1 MEHPV
6 KDVQSSE
13 RLGYP
18 FLHTPMIIEFTGVPG
33 AGKSTMALVARQVLR
48 DLGLKAM
55 LVPEASRSCLMR
67 APLGRVICFV
77 TPSRWQ
83 ERVIW
88 GIFRRL
94 LVLYKVAFAV
104 RNRTLAWTVLGVLA
118 RRQLSWRD
126 KRSIM
131 HWFFRDGS
139 YSRYF
144 FDRLQPDEVLI
155 LDEGLVHRATSLY
168 TSASED
174 PNPLEVIGYVK
185 LLPRSDLVIWVQA
198 PLDICAARVSSRETS
213 KRYLGKDLAPFLN
226 NNAKT
231 IDIAL
236 QGIRDIGWDTAAT
249 SSDGKPEACEADLR
263 ELLKERVMRGSN
275 GQITLNSMDEVV

>member
-1 MEHPV
+1 VEHPV
-6 KDVQSSE
+6 TDVQSRE

-18 FLHTPMIIEFTGVPG
+18 LLQTPMIIEFIGVQG

-55 LVPEASRSCLMR
+55 FVPEASRCCLMR
-67 APLGRVICFV
+67 APLGRVIRFV
-77 TPSRWQ
+77 TPPRWQ
-83 ERVIW
+83 ERVTW
-88 GIFRRL
+88 GVFRRL
-94 LVLYKVAFAV
+94 LVLYKVQFAV
-104 RNRTLAWTVLGVLA
+104 RNRTLALRVLGVLA

-131 HWFFRDGS
+131 RWFFRDAS
-139 YSRYF
+139 YYRYF
-144 FDRLQPDEVLI
+144 SDRLLPDEVLI

-174 PNPLEVIGYVK
+174 PSLPEVTSYVK

-198 PLDICAARVSSRETS
+198 SLDICAARVSSRGMS
-213 KRYLGKDLAPFLN
+213 KRYLGRDLAPYLN
-226 NNAKT
+226 NSAKT

-236 QGIRDIGWDTAAT
+236 QGIRDIGWDTVVT
-249 SSDGKPEACEADLR
+249 SNDGNLEACAGDLR
-263 ELLKERVMRGSN
+263 GLLKERVIRRNS
-275 GQITLNSMDEVV
+275 GQIALASMVEVV